1 MSFLKILWTLLK
13 KQRMGNIFL
22 INPVNAAL
30 RMHECG
36 QSEYWFYHKDTYP
49 SDNPLMYQDLID
61 NATDE
66 IIIWDPY
73 FNVKPP
79 NADQNVFTNIKNDI
93 TIKILTLKGLDATL
107 SYLTDVHN
115 AVKAVIA
122 PAKDCRFGLRVI
134 NKGDVANQGGRF
146 FHDRFLIIDS
156 TTVFLIGSSLGY
168 HLKSEQSTGI
178 FKVTNPDT
186 KDFILSI
193 FQEYW
198 NSSNQHE
205 IPLAYLH
212 P

>member
-1 MSFLKILWTLLK
+1 MK
-13 KQRMGNIFL
+13 NIFL
-22 INPVNAAL
+22 TDPVNASL

-36 QSEYWFYHKDTYP
+36 NNEYWFYHKDTYP
-49 SDNPLMYQDLID
+49 SDNPLLYQELID
-61 NATDE
+61 NASTE

-73 FNVKPP
+73 FNVAPP
-79 NADQNVFTNIKNDI
+79 HADQNVFANIKNEI
-93 TIKILTLKGLDATL
+93 TIKILTLKKMNGTF

-122 PAKDCRFGLRVI
+122 PAKDCRFGLRVV
-134 NKGDVANQGGRF
+134 NKDDVTNQGGRF
-146 FHDRFLIIDS
+146 FHDRFLIIDR
-156 TTVFLIGSSLGY
+156 TNAYLIGSSLGY
-168 HLKSEQSTGI
+168 HLKSQKSTGI
-178 FKVTNPDT
+178 FKVSNPDT

-193 FQEYW
+193 FKEYW